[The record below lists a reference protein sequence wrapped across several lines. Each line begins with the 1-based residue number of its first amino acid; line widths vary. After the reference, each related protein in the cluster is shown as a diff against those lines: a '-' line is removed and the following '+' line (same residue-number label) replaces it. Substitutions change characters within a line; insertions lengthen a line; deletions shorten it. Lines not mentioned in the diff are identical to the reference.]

1 MTIMSAIV
9 LFAVVWFMTLFVVLP
24 LRLRTQ
30 AEQGEVVPGTP
41 ASAPDE
47 AHIWRKVK
55 LVTAVAVAIWAVL
68 AAIIIFRLV
77 SIADIDI
84 FNTMDP
90 GFHSR

>member
-1 MTIMSAIV
+1 MTLMSAIV
-9 LFAVVWFMTLFVVLP
+9 LFAVVWFMTLFVILP

-30 AEQGEVVPGTP
+30 AELGEIVPGTP

-55 LVTAVAVAIWAVL
+55 LVTAIAVVIWAVL
-68 AAIIIFRLV
+68 ASIIYFGLV
-77 SIADIDI
+77 GIADIDI

-90 GFHSR
+90 DFHNR